1 MRKYNKYGAG
11 HKNIT
16 LYDIELVKT
25 YNGTPVP
32 PDTLVSKIIGK
43 KESFHLLFIPNHETK
58 EIRFGADVNTD
69 FSNQVMD
76 LMMQS
81 GEAEHL
87 MKQMHQV
94 AFGDKQVEEVQL
106 KLPQLDLP
114 SLQYSLVSPE

>member
-1 MRKYNKYGAG
+1 MARKYNKWGAG
-11 HKNIT
+11 DKNIT

-43 KESFHLLFIPNHETK
+43 KETFHLLFIPNHETK
-58 EIRFGADVNTD
+58 EIRFGADVNTN

-76 LMMQS
+76 LMIQS

-87 MKQMHQV
+87 MKQMHEV
-94 AFGDKQVEEVQL
+94 AFGSKPVEQVQL
-106 KLPQLDLP
+106 TLPKLDLN
-114 SLQYSLVSPE
+114 YSLISQQ